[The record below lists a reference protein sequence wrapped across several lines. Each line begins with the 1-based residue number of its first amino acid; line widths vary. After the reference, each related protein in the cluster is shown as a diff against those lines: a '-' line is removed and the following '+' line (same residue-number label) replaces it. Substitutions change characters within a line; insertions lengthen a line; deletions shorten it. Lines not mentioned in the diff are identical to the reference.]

1 MILAINFA
9 KTFSCRKIAWLWE
22 VVGKLERQLG
32 MILLS
37 HFFYVKVRKMFS
49 YEFIWTLGMFVF
61 LILLL
66 DLFAKFFK
74 ASTLFFVDGCVEK
87 SLSCL

>member
-22 VVGKLERQLG
+22 VVGKLERQLD

-37 HFFYVKVRKMFS
+37 H
-49 YEFIWTLGMFVF
+49 L
-61 LILLL
+61 
-66 DLFAKFFK
+66 AKFPHHSIIQQQK
-74 ASTLFFVDGCVEK
+74 
-87 SLSCL
+87 